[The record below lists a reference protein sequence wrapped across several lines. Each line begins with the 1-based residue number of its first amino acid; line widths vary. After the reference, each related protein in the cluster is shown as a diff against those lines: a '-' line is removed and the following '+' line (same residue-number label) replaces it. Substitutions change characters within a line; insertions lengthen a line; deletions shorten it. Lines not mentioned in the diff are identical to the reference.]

1 MRRRRPDGGL
11 DARLLALGEAVEA
24 GDGVVDAAEL
34 APARAVVD
42 RAGER
47 LGHGLEHT
55 VVALA
60 GATGSG
66 KSSLFNAL
74 VGEQVSTVGV
84 RRPTTSRTS
93 AAVWGGGADGLLDW
107 LAVPTRH
114 AVAADEGDPRHGLV
128 LLDLP
133 DHDSTEA
140 SHRAEV
146 DRVVAVADMVVW
158 VLDPQKYADAA
169 VHEGYLQPLA
179 GHGAVLLVVL
189 NQADRLDA
197 AALAACRADLDR
209 LLHADGLRVDVLATS
224 ATTGAGVDD
233 LRAELGRRVSAR
245 EAAVE
250 RLAADVDDVVAA
262 LHGRCDGAGAAVGAG
277 QRERVVAAMAEA
289 AGVPVVSGAVERSH
303 RAQGTKEVGWPF
315 TRWLGRLRPDPL
327 RRLHLGR
334 GGGSAARTSLPPA
347 SDVARSRMATA
358 VRDLAEHAGGG
369 LHDDWRDA
377 LRRDVLDRVDDLITR
392 LDATVAATDLG
403 VDRRPRWWSAVG
415 ALQWAL
421 ALVAVAGAVWLA
433 VLAGLGYLRLGDP
446 GTPDVLGEV
455 PLPTAMLLGGG
466 IAGLLVAVL
475 SRPFVALGARRRAR
489 RAERRL
495 RAGLDDLADDAL
507 LRPAADVVA
516 RQRAFCDALGRA
528 RRSLGRGSA

>member
-1 MRRRRPDGGL
+1 MRRRRPGVDLDG
-11 DARLLALGEAVEA
+11 RLLALGEALDA
-24 GDGVVDAAEL
+24 GGGVVDDAEL
-34 APARAVVD
+34 APARAVVA

-47 LGHGLEHT
+47 LGHGLQHT

-74 VGEQVSTVGV
+74 VGEPVSAVGV

-93 AAVWGGGADGLLDW
+93 AAVWGGGADALLEW
-107 LAVPTRH
+107 LEVPTRH
-114 AVAADEGDPRHGLV
+114 LVAADEADPRCGLV

-140 SHRAEV
+140 AHRAEV

-169 VHEGYLQPLA
+169 VHEGYLRPLA
-179 GHGAVLLVVL
+179 SHGSVLLVVL
-189 NQADRLDA
+189 NQADRLDEP
-197 AALAACRADLDR
+197 ALAACRADLDR
-209 LLHADGLRVDVLATS
+209 LLRDDGLRVDVLATS
-224 ATTGAGVDD
+224 ATTGAGIGD
-233 LRAELGRRVSAR
+233 LLDELGRRVSAR

-250 RLAADVDDVVAA
+250 RLGADVDDAVAA
-262 LHGRCDGAGAAVGAG
+262 LDGHCDGSGAAIGAV
-277 QRERVVAAMAEA
+277 QQERVLDAMAEA
-289 AGVPVVSGAVERSH
+289 AGAHVVSAAVARSH
-303 RAQGTKEVGWPF
+303 RAQGRVSVGWPV

-327 RRLHLGR
+327 RRLHLQR
-334 GGGSAARTSLPPA
+334 GGGSSARTSLPPA
-347 SDVARSRMATA
+347 TEVARARLATA
-358 VRDLAEHAGGG
+358 VRDLAQHAGGG
-369 LHDDWRDA
+369 LHGEWRDA
-377 LRRDVLDRVDDLITR
+377 LRRDVLDRVDDLTDR

-415 ALQWAL
+415 ALQWVL
-421 ALVAVAGAVWLA
+421 AIVAAAGAVWLA
-433 VLAGLGYLRLGDP
+433 VLAGLAYLQLGDP
-446 GTPDVLGEV
+446 GTPDVVGEI

-466 IAGLLVAVL
+466 VAGLLVALL
-475 SRPFVALGARRRAR
+475 SKPFVALGARRRAR

-495 RAGLDDLADDAL
+495 RSALDDLADDAL

-516 RQRAFCDALGRA
+516 RQQAFCDALERA
-528 RRSLGRGSA
+528 RRR